1 MQKFRAFESVVAIKP
16 TFVTT
21 ETDPNALKITT
32 ASDIISLLNVNMKT
46 DFWNTTVRIGIPFLS
61 VEEIMDKLTS
71 ENIVE
76 HSSDKQKYTSG
87 RSESKSSV

>member
-1 MQKFRAFESVVAIKP
+1 
-16 TFVTT
+16 
-21 ETDPNALKITT
+21 
-32 ASDIISLLNVNMKT
+32 MKT

-76 HSSDKQKYTSG
+76 HSSDKRKSILQKWK
-87 RSESKSSV
+87 RK